1 MVVLIDDDAAATQAQ
16 GEYELAVISMEDLLF
31 LGNQI
36 GVSEL
41 NTKTKVKGVYENL
54 EPFGGSLVSWEKCG
68 LRRRL

>member
-1 MVVLIDDDAAATQAQ
+1 M
-16 GEYELAVISMEDLLF
+16 ISMEDLLF